1 MGAPY
6 MLLLSVFYLA
16 GGIFIFLLGLTILR
30 AGGSSAPTRATALML
45 FFAGIGPILSA
56 TSIIVQSTLRP
67 DAVVYRSM
75 MDNFEYLWE
84 FYFPSLLLFSLAYPR
99 EQRFLGNFVLL
110 SFLVFAPYIVHLV
123 TIMAGDALSKSVL
136 DMSKELP
143 LDRSV
148 TLGEQTISL
157 AGSRRIFS
165 AILSTLVG
173 LHKQL
178 FLVVNITY
186 ASVALMFL
194 SRSMRLNLNPR
205 VTGQLR
211 TVLIGLTVSIAGYAL
226 SKMVRL
232 LPEPLS
238 SEGVSLALTNFAL
251 VAGGGSVAY
260 AVIKQQFL
268 GIRYV
273 ARKTILY
280 GAASVVFAGIYLLI
294 VKPVSDYFGQY
305 SVVSKEAFE
314 TGFII
319 MAIIAFQ
326 PLLYRIE
333 EILEGLLLRGVD
345 DLQARFTRLGSE
357 ISNVTS
363 EDELEGLLRR
373 GFGDILDATDVRL
386 NLDPS
391 EPRFSRLV
399 DILKRIG
406 GPILRQEMLSLGERG
421 RLGVPIEQTPKRS
434 RRLGRRG
441 PRRSKQGL
449 ADAMWLVAKDDVFV
463 PIFKERKCV
472 GYVSLGEKT
481 LGLRYNTDE
490 IAQISS
496 IANQIGTSLDN
507 IRLLRENVEKKVL
520 EEELVIARR
529 VQLRLLP
536 SSPPEI
542 DGYQLSAST
551 VTSRQVGGDYYD
563 FGLLDGNNLALV
575 IADVSGKGIPASLLM
590 ATLHAAVNSNHD
602 AQKRPAMM
610 LQRLNSLLYESTS
623 AEEFATVFY
632 GVVDLVRGRMKYAN
646 AGHEFPYIVSPD
658 GITQLAES
666 GIVLG
671 AIKEYR
677 YEEKECQIPRGGGL
691 ILFTDGV
698 TDAERSGGECF
709 GQERFRAV
717 LGAEGIS
724 SAAGL
729 CKSILDEV
737 EAFSKGG
744 DYHDDLTLVV
754 LNRD

>member
-1 MGAPY
+1 MSAPY
-6 MLLLSVFYLA
+6 TLLLSVFYLA

-30 AGGSSAPTRATALML
+30 SGRSSAPTRATALML

-110 SFLVFAPYIVHLV
+110 SLLVFAPYLVHLV
-123 TIMAGDALSKSVL
+123 TIMAGDWLSKSVL
-136 DMSKELP
+136 DISKDLP

-148 TLGEQTISL
+148 TVGEQAISL
-157 AGSRRIFS
+157 GGSRRVFS

-178 FLVVNITY
+178 FLIVNIAY
-186 ASVALMFL
+186 AGVALMFL

-211 TVLIGLTVSIAGYAL
+211 TVLIGLTVSVGGYTLA
-226 SKMVRL
+226 KMVRL
-232 LPEPLS
+232 LPGPS
-238 SEGVSLALTNFAL
+238 SYEGVSLALINFAL

-273 ARKTILY
+273 ARKAILY
-280 GAASVVFAGIYLLI
+280 GAAAIVFAGIYLSV

-305 SVVSKEAFE
+305 SLVSKGAFE

-326 PLLYRIE
+326 PLLFRIE
-333 EILEGLLLRGVD
+333 EVLEGLLLRGVD
-345 DLQARFTRLGSE
+345 DLQARFTRLGGE
-357 ISNVTS
+357 ISNVTN
-363 EDELEGLLRR
+363 EEELEGLLQR
-373 GFGDILDATDVRL
+373 GFGDILDATSVRL
-386 NLDPS
+386 NLDPE
-391 EPRFSRLV
+391 EPRFARLV
-399 DILKRIG
+399 DILERVG
-406 GPILRQEMLSLGERG
+406 GPILKNELLSLGERG
-421 RLGVPIEQTPKRS
+421 RLGVPVEKEQQPK

-441 PRRSKQGL
+441 AKRSKQGL
-449 ADAMWLVAKDDVFV
+449 ADAMWLVAGDEVFV
-463 PIFKERKCV
+463 PIFKERKCI

-496 IANQIGTSLDN
+496 IANQISITLDN

-520 EEELVIARR
+520 EEELMIARR
-529 VQLRLLP
+529 IQLRLLP

-551 VTSRQVGGDYYD
+551 VPSRQVGGDYYD
-563 FGLLDGNNLALV
+563 FGLLDGNNLAIV
-575 IADVSGKGIPASLLM
+575 VADVSGKGIPASLLM

-602 AQKRPAMM
+602 AQKRPAVMM
-610 LQRLNSLLYESTS
+610 QRLNDLLYASTS

-632 GVVDLVRGRMKYAN
+632 GVVDLARGQMKYAN
-646 AGHEFPYIVSPD
+646 AGHEFPFIVSRD
-658 GITQLAES
+658 GVTQLAES
-666 GIVLG
+666 DLVLG
-671 AIKEYR
+671 ATTEYR
-677 YEEKECQIPRGGGL
+677 YEEKECKIPRGGGL
-691 ILFTDGV
+691 ILYTDGV
-698 TDAERSGGECF
+698 TDAEQSGGECF
-709 GQERFRAV
+709 GPERFRAA
-717 LGAEGIS
+717 LGTNGKT

-729 CKSILDEV
+729 CKSVLAEV